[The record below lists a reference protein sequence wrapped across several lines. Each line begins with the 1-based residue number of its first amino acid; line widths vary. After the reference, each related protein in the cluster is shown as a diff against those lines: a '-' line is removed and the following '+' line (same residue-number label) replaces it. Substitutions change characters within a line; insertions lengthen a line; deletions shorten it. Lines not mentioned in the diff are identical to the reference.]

1 MVTEP
6 LSTGGVA
13 PVAFREPGPIARS
26 WDAVFSFTRR
36 KPLGAFG
43 GAIVVL
49 LVAVAIGAPVFAPY
63 APLEN
68 NQAVALKGPSLAS
81 IDGTF
86 PHLAGTDQFG
96 RDVFS
101 RVVYGAQ
108 TSLYIG
114 VLVTVVSTIPAL
126 ALGVASA
133 FFGGWV
139 DYFLQRFV
147 DTVQAVPYLILL
159 IAIMVVL
166 GPSFIN
172 VVFALSF
179 RRAVTESRVL
189 RGSTLGLMNQTYIEA
204 ARATGATNGRIMLR
218 HLVPNLVPLLIVL
231 SSTAFAGVILSEAS
245 LSFLG
250 YGVPPPRPSW
260 GGMLAADGRA
270 FMYAAP
276 WMLIAPTLALAIV
289 VFGVNMFGDAL
300 RDVLDPRLRG
310 AR

>member
-1 MVTEP
+1 MATE
-6 LSTGGVA
+6 LTTGGA
-13 PVAFREPGPIARS
+13 LPRSFGEPGLLQRWRTGAWRFARN
-26 WDAVFSFTRR
+26 

-43 GAIVVL
+43 AAVVVL
-49 LVAVAIGAPVFAPY
+49 LVLMALGAPVVAPY
-63 APLEN
+63 PPLEN
-68 NQAVALKGPSLAS
+68 NQAEALQGPS
-81 IDGTF
+81 ID
-86 PHLAGTDQFG
+86 HLAGTDQFG

-101 RVVYGAQ
+101 RIVYGAQ

-114 VLVTVVSTIPAL
+114 VLVTVVSTVPAL
-126 ALGVASA
+126 ILGMSSA
-133 FFGGWV
+133 YFGGWI
-139 DYFLQRFV
+139 DYLLQRFV
-147 DTVQAVPYLILL
+147 DTVQAIPYLILL

-179 RRAVTESRVL
+179 RRAITESRVL
-189 RGSTLGLMNQTYIEA
+189 RGGTLSLLNQTYVEA
-204 ARATGATNGRIMLR
+204 ARALGATDLRIMAR

-276 WMLIAPTLALAIV
+276 WMLVAPTIALGIT

-310 AR
+310 SR

>member
-1 MVTEP
+1 MATEP
-6 LSTGGVA
+6 LATGRPLA
-13 PVAFREPGPIARS
+13 PELFEPSLAARTTS
-26 WDAVFSFTRR
+26 SLWQFIR
-36 KPLGAFG
+36 KKPMGAFG
-43 GAIVVL
+43 GGIVVVL
-49 LVAVAIGAPVFAPY
+49 VLVALGAPVFAPY
-63 APLEN
+63 PPLEN
-68 NQAVALKGPSLAS
+68 DQTVQLKGPSLNGV
-81 IDGTF
+81 DGKF

-114 VLVTVVSTIPAL
+114 VLVTIVSTIPAL
-126 ALGVASA
+126 ILGVASA
-133 FFGGWV
+133 YFGGWV
-139 DYFLQRFV
+139 DYLLQRFV
-147 DTVQAVPYLILL
+147 DTVQAIPYLILL

-189 RGSTLGLMNQTYIEA
+189 RGASMGLMNQTYVEA
-204 ARATGATNGRIMLR
+204 ARAMGATDLRIMAR
-218 HLVPNLVPLLIVL
+218 HLVPNLLPLLIVL

-276 WMLIAPTLALAIV
+276 WMLVAPTAALAIV

-310 AR
+310 SR

>member
-1 MVTEP
+1 MASEQA
-6 LSTGGVA
+6 A
-13 PVAFREPGPIARS
+13 PGRALGRPFQEPGALSRWWTSSVRFAR
-26 WDAVFSFTRR
+26 T

-43 GAIVVL
+43 ALVVVVL
-49 LVAVAIGAPVFAPY
+49 VLMAIGAPVIAPY
-63 APLEN
+63 PPLEN
-68 NQAVALKGPSLAS
+68 NQAVAFQSPSAS
-81 IDGTF
+81 
-86 PHLAGTDQFG
+86 HLSGTDQFG

-101 RVVYGAQ
+101 RIVYGAQ

-114 VLVTVVSTIPAL
+114 VLVTVVSTIPSL
-126 ALGVASA
+126 MLGVISA
-133 FFGGWV
+133 YFGGWV
-139 DYFLQRFV
+139 DYVLQRFV
-147 DTVQAVPYLILL
+147 DTVQAIPYLILL

-189 RGSTLGLMNQTYIEA
+189 RGATMGLLNQTYIEA
-204 ARATGATNGRIMLR
+204 ARAIGATDTRIMTR
-218 HLVPNLVPLLIVL
+218 HLVPNLVPLLIIL

-260 GGMLAADGRA
+260 GGMLAADGRQY
-270 FMYAAP
+270 MYAAP
-276 WMLIAPTLALAIV
+276 WMLIAPTIALAIT

-300 RDVLDPRLRG
+300 RDILDPRLRG
-310 AR
+310 SR

>member
-1 MVTEP
+1 MATEP
-6 LSTGGVA
+6 LATGRALA
-13 PVAFREPGPIARS
+13 PAFREPNVLERS
-26 WDAVFSFTRR
+26 WTSTHRFVRK

-43 GAIVVL
+43 GIVVVI
-49 LVAVAIGAPVFAPY
+49 LVLVAIGAPVLAPY
-63 APLEN
+63 APLAN
-68 NQAVALKGPSLAS
+68 NQAVALKSPSFEG

-101 RVVYGAQ
+101 RIIYGAQ

-114 VLVTVVSTIPAL
+114 VLVTIVSTVPAL
-126 ALGVASA
+126 VLGVASA
-133 FFGGWV
+133 YFGGWI
-139 DYFLQRFV
+139 DYLLQRFV
-147 DTVQAVPYLILL
+147 DTVQAIPYLILL

-189 RGSTLGLMNQTYIEA
+189 RGSTMGLMNQTYIEA
-204 ARATGATNGRIMLR
+204 ARAMGATDLRIMAR
-218 HLVPNLVPLLIVL
+218 HIVPNLVPLLIVL

-276 WMLIAPTLALAIV
+276 WMLIAPTVALAIV

-310 AR
+310 SR

>member
-1 MVTEP
+1 V
-6 LSTGGVA
+6 
-13 PVAFREPGPIARS
+13 
-26 WDAVFSFTRR
+26 
-36 KPLGAFG
+36 
-43 GAIVVL
+43 VVL
-49 LVAVAIGAPVFAPY
+49 VLMAVGAPVIAPY
-63 APLEN
+63 PPLEN
-68 NQAVALKGPSLAS
+68 NQPVALKGPSLTG
-81 IDGTF
+81 INGTF

-101 RVVYGAQ
+101 RIVYGAQ

-126 ALGVASA
+126 VLGVVSA
-133 FFGGWV
+133 YFGGWV
-139 DYFLQRFV
+139 DYLLQRFV
-147 DTVQAVPYLILL
+147 DTVQAIPYLILL

-189 RGSTLGLMNQTYIEA
+189 RGATMGLLNQTYIEA
-204 ARATGATNGRIMLR
+204 ARAIGATDTRIMAR
-218 HLVPNLVPLLIVL
+218 HLVPNLVPLLIIL

-276 WMLIAPTLALAIV
+276 WMLVAPTVALAIV

-310 AR
+310 SR

>member
-1 MVTEP
+1 MTTQP
-6 LSTGGVA
+6 LSTGGVV
-13 PVAFREPGPIARS
+13 PVVYREPGLISTWWSATL
-26 WDAVFSFTRR
+26 SFTRK

-49 LVAVAIGAPVFAPY
+49 LVLLAIGAPVLAPY
-63 APLEN
+63 GPLEN
-68 NQAVALKGPSLAS
+68 NQAVALKGPSVS
-81 IDGTF
+81 GIDDTF

-133 FFGGWV
+133 YFGGWI
-139 DYFLQRFV
+139 DYLLQRFV
-147 DTVQAVPYLILL
+147 DTVQAIPYLILL

-189 RGSTLGLMNQTYIEA
+189 RGASLSLMNQTYVEA
-204 ARATGATNGRIMLR
+204 ARAIGATDSRVMMR

-300 RDVLDPRLRG
+300 RDILDPRLRG
-310 AR
+310 SR

>member
-13 PVAFREPGPIARS
+13 PVAFREPGPVARS